1 MQVLIYLFIGG
12 ISLLANM
19 ACFIGLARAGMA
31 LNHSIVVSFIISA
44 LCNYLLC
51 IAILF
56 RHKARWNTGAE
67 LFWYVFSVL
76 IMGGIDF
83 ALTRLLIAAVPFFAL
98 HWSGAKFLSSVVGFI
113 GNFALRKILVF
124 PERKKSRA

>member
-1 MQVLIYLFIGG
+1 MQILIYLFIGG
-12 ISLLANM
+12 VSLLVNM
-19 ACFIGLARAGMA
+19 FFFIGFTRAGIM
-31 LNHSIVVSFIISA
+31 LEHSIIFSFVISA

-67 LFWYVFSVL
+67 LFLYILSVV

-83 ALTRLLIAAVPFFAL
+83 ALTRFLIAIVPFFTL
-98 HWSGAKFLSSVVGFI
+98 HWSGAKFLASIIGFI
-113 GNFALRKILVF
+113 GNFALRKLLVF
-124 PERKKSRA
+124 SEKKGK

>member
-1 MQVLIYLFIGG
+1 MFFFIG
-12 ISLLANM
+12 
-19 ACFIGLARAGMA
+19 FTRAGLILSYA
-31 LNHSIVVSFIISA
+31 IIASFTVAA

-67 LFWYVFSVL
+67 LFWYIFSVL

-83 ALTRLLIAAVPFFAL
+83 ALTRLLIAIVPFFTL
-98 HWSGAKFLSSVVGFI
+98 HWSGAKLLSSIVGFI

-124 PERKKSRA
+124 PERKGNGRT